1 MERLRPDLVV
11 IDLQMPGIGGVAGVA
26 RLRERHPELPVLVLS
41 MHDQADDVRR
51 AFEAGAAGYL
61 VKTAADEELVR
72 AVRAVAGGERYVH
85 PSLGAV
91 LAQPPRSRGPV
102 DDLSPREQEVL
113 RLLALGYTNH
123 EIADRLYVS
132 VRTVESHRAHVMAKL
147 RVNSR
152 AGMVR
157 ARDRRRPAGGAAAG
171 RGLAPQRPQG
181 VEDHRDVDP
190 SCSSAPAT
198 GGMSPKAAATIAARA
213 MTPLEVERIRATS
226 RRGRDAVMVS
236 LLATP
241 GAGRARCRVDPGLS
255 GSRPRPADPKVRAP
269 RRPRR

>member
-1 MERLRPDLVV
+1 MPGDEVTVLLCDDHAVLRSGLRLLLDREPGLACVGEAGTAEEALRAVERLHPDLVV

-26 RLRERHPELPVLVLS
+26 RLRERHPRLPVLVLS

-132 VRTVESHRAHVMAKL
+132 VRTVESHRAHLMAKL

-152 AGMVR
+152 AAMVR
-157 ARDRRRPAGGAAAG
+157 HAIDAGLLEEPPPDAG
-171 RGLAPQRPQG
+171 
-181 VEDHRDVDP
+181 
-190 SCSSAPAT
+190 
-198 GGMSPKAAATIAARA
+198 
-213 MTPLEVERIRATS
+213 
-226 RRGRDAVMVS
+226 
-236 LLATP
+236 
-241 GAGRARCRVDPGLS
+241 
-255 GSRPRPADPKVRAP
+255 
-269 RRPRR
+269 